1 MRLVRARIK
10 GYKSIKD
17 TGYFA
22 VEKTKTIFV
31 GPNEAGKTAIFQAL
45 QRLNPPSGVMPFN
58 PLRDYPRSDYD
69 RDIARGGIDPAAFTV
84 VECHFALEPSDIAL
98 LPLGYGDAIYV
109 VGRRL
114 DNSSWHRIDGG
125 PEQLT
130 FSSVENDLD
139 RFSAHID
146 KNFKKENPT
155 ASENDIPSNELLDVL
170 GLMGEDD
177 RIDGDLA
184 ERIMS
189 WMKSN
194 LIYVDEGGAEETRY
208 KKLKDMMQNAALNE
222 NTLSI
227 CRSLL
232 PKFVLYSNYLKVRPM
247 IHLGKMAERIEKDLV
262 EDPEYDYGNK
272 CFLKFLGFTAKD
284 LSLTGEISQASIET
298 QEEMREYMDRL
309 DDRKYRLNA
318 ASIRLTEEITNIW
331 SPDPDKPEASKLE
344 IDVDGQYLKVVV
356 KDELGVEVELDQR
369 SEGFQWTFSFLVVFF
384 AEADSKHDNS
394 ILLLD
399 EPGTSLH
406 ALKQAE
412 FRNTVSKLSEKNQ
425 TLFSTH
431 SPFMI
436 GANELERVR
445 VVEMTNR
452 EFGTV
457 VCTPETATDYAALL
471 PVQEAL
477 GFDIAQSMF
486 SNGSNLLLE
495 NLTDYWYIE
504 TISDMMRSAGVPSLN
519 EDISIMPV
527 SSTGKIAYFA
537 TIMHAKKLRVTAFSD
552 SLSEAH
558 KKDQAKLIN
567 AVGARHILRSRD
579 FTDQN
584 IDAPTI
590 EDLFRDTLL
599 NIAKTE
605 LGWDVSQYAS
615 TMPNAP
621 ILKIFNERMGSE
633 YSRAKLSKAFMGWAR
648 PRIDAFSTLDHDEQ
662 KRLRDLMSEINST
675 FADR

>member
-17 TGYFA
+17 TGYFD
-22 VEKTKTIFV
+22 VERTKTIFV

-45 QRLNPPSGVMPFN
+45 QRLNPPSGVIPFN

-84 VECHFALEPSDIAL
+84 VECHFALEPPDIAL
-98 LPLGYGDAIYV
+98 LPPGFTDAIYV

-125 PEQLT
+125 PKQLT
-130 FSSVENDLD
+130 FSDIENDLD

-146 KNFKKENPT
+146 KNFKKDNP
-155 ASENDIPSNELLDVL
+155 AAAEEDIPSNELLDVL
-170 GLMGEDD
+170 GLMADDD
-177 RIDGDLA
+177 RIDSDLSK
-184 ERIMS
+184 RMSS
-189 WMKSN
+189 WMKNN
-194 LIYVDEGGAEETRY
+194 LVYVDEGGAEEERY
-208 KKLKDMMQNAALNE
+208 RRLKEQLTNVEKNEKSLN
-222 NTLSI
+222 I

-284 LSLTGEISQASIET
+284 LSLTGEISKAEVQT

-318 ASIRLTEEITNIW
+318 ASIRLTDEITSIW

-436 GANELERVR
+436 GSNEIDRVR
-445 VVEMTNR
+445 VVEMTDR
-452 EFGTV
+452 EAGTV

-486 SNGSNLLLE
+486 SNGKNLILE
-495 NLTDYWYIE
+495 SLPDYWYIE
-504 TISDMMRSAGVPSLN
+504 TMSEMMRSAGLPALDN
-519 EDISIMPV
+519 DISVMPV
-527 SSTGKIAYFA
+527 SSTSKIAYFA
-537 TIMHAKKLRVTAFSD
+537 TIMHAKKLHVTALSD
-552 SLSEAH
+552 SMSESH
-558 KKDQAKLIN
+558 KRDQDKLVN
-567 AVGARHILRSRD
+567 AVGARHVMRSKD
-579 FTDQN
+579 FIDQD
-584 IDAPTI
+584 IGLPTI
-590 EDLFRDTLL
+590 EDLMRNTLVSV
-599 NIAKTE
+599 ARSE
-605 LGWDVSQYAS
+605 LGWDVEQYVS
-615 TMPNAP
+615 SMPTTP
-621 ILKIFNERMGSE
+621 ILKIFDDRMGSE
-633 YSRAKLSKAFMGWAR
+633 FSRMK
-648 PRIDAFSTLDHDEQ
+648 
-662 KRLRDLMSEINST
+662 
-675 FADR
+675 

>member
-17 TGYFA
+17 TGYFD
-22 VEKTKTIFV
+22 VERTKTIFV

-45 QRLNPPSGVMPFN
+45 QRLNPPSGVIPFN

-84 VECHFALEPSDIAL
+84 VECHFALEPSDVAL
-98 LPLGYGDAIYV
+98 LPRGFENATYV

-125 PEQLT
+125 PKQLM
-130 FSSVENDLD
+130 FSDLENDLD
-139 RFSAHID
+139 RLSAHID

-155 ASENDIPSNELLDVL
+155 APDDDLPTNELLDVL

-177 RIDGDLA
+177 RIDGDLSK
-184 ERIMS
+184 RLLS
-189 WMKSN
+189 WMKGN
-194 LIYVDEGGAEETRY
+194 LVYVDEGGAEEDRY
-208 KKLKDMMQNAALNE
+208 RRLKEHLLNVE
-222 NTLSI
+222 LSDRSLKV
-227 CRSLL
+227 CRSLM
-232 PKFVLYSNYLKVRPM
+232 PKFVLYSNYLKVRPT
-247 IHLGKMAERIEKDLV
+247 IHLGKMAERLEKDLM
-262 EDPEYDYGNK
+262 EDPVYDYGNK

-284 LSLTGEISQASIET
+284 LSMTGEISKADIQSD
-298 QEEMREYMDRL
+298 EELREYMDRL

-331 SPDPDKPEASKLE
+331 NPSPDRPEASKLE

-436 GANELERVR
+436 GSNEIERVR
-445 VVEMTNR
+445 VVELTSR
-452 EFGTV
+452 EAGTI
-457 VCTPETATDYAALL
+457 VCTPDTASDYAALL

-486 SNGSNLLLE
+486 SNGKNLILE
-495 NLTDYWYIE
+495 NIPDYWYIDV
-504 TISDMMRSAGVPSLN
+504 ISEMMRAVGVPSL
-519 EDISIMPV
+519 DKDVSIMPV

-537 TIMHAKKLRVTAFSD
+537 TIMHAKKLHVTALSD
-552 SLSEAH
+552 SLAEAH
-558 KKDQAKLIN
+558 KKDQDRLIN
-567 AVGARHILRSRD
+567 AVGARHVMRSRD
-579 FTDQN
+579 FIDQD
-584 IDAPTI
+584 ITMPTI
-590 EDLFRDTLL
+590 EDLFRNTLASV
-599 NIAKTE
+599 AKSE
-605 LGWDVSQYAS
+605 LGWDIMQYVTS
-615 TMPNAP
+615 MPTTP
-621 ILKIFNERMGSE
+621 ILKIFDDRMGSE
-633 YSRAKLSKAFMGWAR
+633 YSRTKLAKAFMNWAR
-648 PRIDAFSTLDHDEQ
+648 SRIDGFSFFTADEQ
-662 KRLRDLMSEINST
+662 KRLKHLINEINAS
-675 FADR
+675 FK